1 MRIALIIFATFLFS
15 CNLEKKLNKIYLNK
29 PELVAKK
36 TSIWF
41 PCVDTKID
49 NTIKIINS
57 LIYIECPGVSN
68 NTKVDL
74 GGVSSVSKYLGVTNK
89 TIYNYI
95 DNGIFK
101 EYVHFKRVLN
111 KNSVRIRF
119 IENAIINFK
128 KGL

>member
-1 MRIALIIFATFLFS
+1 MEISFENLKKIDTI
-15 CNLEKKLNKIYLNK
+15 LEKIEHLENKI
-29 PELVAKK
+29 
-36 TSIWF
+36 
-41 PCVDTKID
+41 
-49 NTIKIINS
+49 NT
-57 LIYIECPGVSN
+57 LSN

-111 KNSVRIRF
+111 KTLLELDS
-119 IENAIINFK
+119 
-128 KGL
+128 

>member
-1 MRIALIIFATFLFS
+1 MEIMEISFENLKKIDTI
-15 CNLEKKLNKIYLNK
+15 LEKIEHLENKI
-29 PELVAKK
+29 
-36 TSIWF
+36 
-41 PCVDTKID
+41 
-49 NTIKIINS
+49 NT
-57 LIYIECPGVSN
+57 LSN
-68 NTKVDL
+68 NTKLDL
-74 GGVSSVSKYLGVTNK
+74 SGVSSVSKYLGVTNK

>member
-1 MRIALIIFATFLFS
+1 MEISFENLKKIDTI
-15 CNLEKKLNKIYLNK
+15 LEKIEYLEDKINKLSDK
-29 PELVAKK
+29 
-36 TSIWF
+36 
-41 PCVDTKID
+41 
-49 NTIKIINS
+49 NS
-57 LIYIECPGVSN
+57 KLDLTGVS
-68 NTKVDL
+68 KV
-74 GGVSSVSKYLGVTNK
+74 SQYLGVTNK

-101 EYVHFKRVLN
+101 EYIHFKRVLN